1 MKRFEFT
8 GNGTEYFKIW
18 IVNTLLT
25 IVTFGIYYPW
35 AKVRNNRYLYANSMV
50 ENKNFEY
57 HATGKQLLF
66 GYILA
71 ISIIFIYNLLS
82 GLFPPAA
89 LIFISLFFVFL
100 PWLILKG
107 MRFNLNM
114 TSFNNVRFN
123 FDGKLFES
131 YIIFLGIPILYILL
145 FILFGFLLK
154 FSKESVILTLLL
166 LLIFFVIY
174 VVAFSYFSVVKT
186 RFFIDFTRYGNF
198 SFDTNLDTPKF
209 MIILLKSIGVY
220 FIVSIIFTF
229 VFLVIFYLTGYVSDI
244 NFIMSVLKENPKE
257 GFKMIL
263 EILFPILVLGYF
275 LFIFI
280 VTITFAYY
288 SVKKR
293 EYIFDNTKL
302 NDSVSFLST
311 MKFFPY
317 AYILITNFI
326 LVILS
331 LGFAYPWAKVRVA
344 KYTLDNTMIRMTG
357 GFDDYYSI
365 SDIKDSAFAD
375 QMNDVLNLGIGAS
388 I

>member
-8 GNGTEYFKIW
+8 GSGTEYFKIW

-66 GYILA
+66 GYLLA
-71 ISIIFIYNLLS
+71 ISIFFIYNLLS
-82 GLFPPAA
+82 SVFPTAA
-89 LIFISLFFVFL
+89 LLFLFLFFIFL

-174 VVAFSYFSVVKT
+174 VVAFSYFNVIKT
-186 RFFIDFTRYGNF
+186 RYFIDFTKYGNF

-209 MIILLKSIGVY
+209 
-220 FIVSIIFTF
+220 IVSIIFTL
-229 VFLVIFYLTGYVSDI
+229 VFLGIFYLTGYVSDI
-244 NFIMSVLKENPKE
+244 NFIMSVMKENPKE
-257 GFKMIL
+257 GIKMVL
-263 EILFPILVLGYF
+263 ELLFPLLVLGYF
-275 LFIFI
+275 LFIF
-280 VTITFAYY
+280 VATITFAYY

-326 LVILS
+326 LIILS

-344 KYTLDNTMIRMTG
+344 KYTLDNTMIRMAG

-365 SDIKDSAFAD
+365 SDVKDSAFAD
-375 QMNDVLNLGIGAS
+375 QMNDVLNLGVGVS

>member
-8 GNGTEYFKIW
+8 GSGTEYFKIW

-66 GYILA
+66 GYLLA
-71 ISIIFIYNLLS
+71 ISIFFIYNLLS
-82 GLFPPAA
+82 SVFPTAA
-89 LIFISLFFVFL
+89 LLFLFLFFIFL

-166 LLIFFVIY
+166 LLIFFV
-174 VVAFSYFSVVKT
+174 
-186 RFFIDFTRYGNF
+186 
-198 SFDTNLDTPKF
+198 TNLDTPKF
-209 MIILLKSIGVY
+209 MIILLKSIGIY
-220 FIVSIIFTF
+220 FIVSIIFTL
-229 VFLVIFYLTGYVSDI
+229 VFLGIFYLTGYVSDI
-244 NFIMSVLKENPKE
+244 NFIMSVMKENPKE
-257 GFKMIL
+257 GIKMVL
-263 EILFPILVLGYF
+263 ELLFPLLVLGYF
-275 LFIFI
+275 LFIF
-280 VTITFAYY
+280 VATITFAYY

-326 LVILS
+326 LIILS

-344 KYTLDNTMIRMTG
+344 KYTLDNTMIRMAG

-365 SDIKDSAFAD
+365 SDVKDSAFAD
-375 QMNDVLNLGIGAS
+375 QMNDVLNLGVGVS